1 MTFREKL
8 LSLLIR
14 WLRFATPVESENTF
28 EGEKPKRRKITAFD
42 LGRVGSGKTEKTV
55 TQFKMPTLP
64 KGVIPDGEGL
74 AMDSGG
80 MVGYANSAG
89 VSMNF
94 LGYPVLSELSQRS
107 EYRAP
112 VQTLATEMTRKWIQF
127 KSIGSKDLS
136 EKIKQIEVA
145 FDHFKIRDAF
155 KLATE
160 HDGFFGRGNL
170 FVEIEGNDDRETPL
184 IVDKATIKKGSLKQ
198 LKVIEPIW
206 TTPVNYDSIDPTN
219 KYFYKPNM
227 WYVMGKPV
235 HSSRLFTFISHPV
248 ADMLKPSYNFSG
260 LSMTQMMMPY
270 VDNWLSTRDSVS
282 DLIHSFSTSGIKT
295 NMDAMLS
302 EGNEGDAT
310 DIINRAELFNRMR
323 DNRGLMMLDTS
334 TDEEFFQYNTP
345 LSGLDKLQA
354 QAQEQMAAP
363 CHIPLVKLFGITP
376 SGLNA
381 SSEGE
386 IKVYYD
392 YVAAQ
397 QQSIYTDPLVTIL
410 KIIQLHLFGQ
420 IYDDITFE
428 FVPLEQMTEEQI
440 ANINKIKADT
450 GAVLVEAGVI
460 SVEEERTRLADDSFS
475 GYNSLDV
482 ENLPEHDDSDPAM
495 DADGEWDESKH
506 PRDERGRFGSGSSSG
521 KNPLTRGFA
530 PIHPMAASGSGRSG
544 IKSQP
549 APESLP
555 SSENISTMAEAEQ
568 YWNTHFKGKTY
579 DLNVHSRKASDQPI
593 PIKVSFGET
602 NHAYSE
608 KPIGASHH
616 NNERVLS
623 QERAKML
630 DKILPT
636 IQHPRTHLISR
647 GNDLL
652 IAREMINKQYFTV
665 CLSWSDVRQV
675 YDFESSHFKSERQLE
690 GIKQNQRNEKKNKN
704 KGSLQK

>member
-14 WLRFATPVESENTF
+14 WLRFATPVESENTS
-28 EGEKPKRRKITAFD
+28 EGEKSKRRKITAFD
-42 LGRVGSGKTEKTV
+42 LGRVGSGKAEKTV

-64 KGVIPDGEGL
+64 KGVVPDGEGL

-89 VSMNF
+89 ISMNF
-94 LGYPVLSELSQRS
+94 LGYPILSELSQRS

-127 KSIGSKDLS
+127 KSIGSEDLS

-184 IVDKATIKKGSLKQ
+184 VVDKATIKKGSLKQ

-440 ANINKIKADT
+440 ANINKTKAET
-450 GAVLVEAGVI
+450 GATLVEANII
-460 SVEEERTRLADDSFS
+460 SHEEERTRLADDSFS
-475 GYNSLDV
+475 GYNSLDA
-482 ENLPEHDDSDPAM
+482 ETLPERREDDPAM
-495 DADGEWDESKH
+495 DANGEWDESKH
-506 PRDERGRFGSGSSSG
+506 PRADNGQFGSGGAGGKQAKGSQVSVNDLFDKAVERRGNAGNEFYSKISSVSEQQAEKIHQATG
-521 KNPLTRGFA
+521 IDLEDYHNGIDEEHVRHILNEHGDVSKETKRGQVAVTKADFL
-530 PIHPMAASGSGRSG
+530 HLEDYL
-544 IKSQP
+544 SQP
-549 APESLP
+549 DKVELGHPDAKTGAVR
-555 SSENISTMAEAEQ
+555 IVTTKKVDGVVYVIQ
-568 YWNTHFKGKTY
+568 QVGKK
-579 DLNVHSRKASDQPI
+579 RKRLSV
-593 PIKVSFGET
+593 VS
-602 NHAYSE
+602 
-608 KPIGASHH
+608 
-616 NNERVLS
+616 
-623 QERAKML
+623 M
-630 DKILPT
+630 
-636 IQHPRTHLISR
+636 
-647 GNDLL
+647 
-652 IAREMINKQYFTV
+652 
-665 CLSWSDVRQV
+665 W
-675 YDFESSHFKSERQLE
+675 
-690 GIKQNQRNEKKNKN
+690 KKKTT
-704 KGSLQK
+704 

>member
-127 KSIGSKDLS
+127 KSIGSEDLS

-184 IVDKATIKKGSLKQ
+184 VVDKATIKKGSLKQ

-440 ANINKIKADT
+440 ANINKTKAET
-450 GAVLVEAGVI
+450 GATLVEANII
-460 SVEEERTRLADDSFS
+460 SHEEERTRLADDSFS
-475 GYNSLDV
+475 GYNSLDA
-482 ENLPEHDDSDPAM
+482 ETLPERREDDPAM
-495 DADGEWDESKH
+495 DANGEWDESKH
-506 PRDERGRFGSGSSSG
+506 PRADNGQFGSGGAGGKQAKGSQVSVNDLFDKAVERRGNAGNEFYSKISSVSEQQAEKIHQATG
-521 KNPLTRGFA
+521 IDLEDYHNGIDEEHVRHILNEHGDVSKETKRGQVAVTKADFL
-530 PIHPMAASGSGRSG
+530 HLEDYL
-544 IKSQP
+544 SQP
-549 APESLP
+549 DKVELGHPDAKTGAVR
-555 SSENISTMAEAEQ
+555 IVTTKKVDGVVYVIQ
-568 YWNTHFKGKTY
+568 QVGKK
-579 DLNVHSRKASDQPI
+579 RKRLSV
-593 PIKVSFGET
+593 VS
-602 NHAYSE
+602 
-608 KPIGASHH
+608 
-616 NNERVLS
+616 
-623 QERAKML
+623 M
-630 DKILPT
+630 
-636 IQHPRTHLISR
+636 
-647 GNDLL
+647 
-652 IAREMINKQYFTV
+652 
-665 CLSWSDVRQV
+665 W
-675 YDFESSHFKSERQLE
+675 
-690 GIKQNQRNEKKNKN
+690 KKKTT
-704 KGSLQK
+704 

>member
-1 MTFREKL
+1 MKFREKL

-14 WLRFATPVESENTF
+14 WLRFATPVESENTS
-28 EGEKPKRRKITAFD
+28 EGGKPKRKKISTFD
-42 LGRVGSGKTEKTV
+42 LSRVGSGKTEKTV
-55 TQFKMPTLP
+55 TQFKMPVLP
-64 KGVIPDGEGL
+64 KGVVPDGEGL

-80 MVGYANSAG
+80 MVGYANAAG
-89 VSMNF
+89 VSMSF
-94 LGYPVLSELSQRS
+94 LGYPILSELSQRS

-127 KSIGSKDLS
+127 KSIGSEDLS
-136 EKIKQIEVA
+136 DQIKQIEVA

-170 FVEIEGNDDRETPL
+170 FVEIDGNDDRETPL

-206 TTPVNYDSIDPTN
+206 TTPVNYDSTDPTN

-302 EGNEGDAT
+302 ENNDGDAM

-363 CHIPLVKLFGITP
+363 CRTPLVVLLGITP

-386 IKVYYD
+386 ISVYND
-392 YVAAQ
+392 HVAAQ
-397 QQSIYTDPLVTIL
+397 QQNLYTDPLVTIL
-410 KIIQLHLFGQ
+410 KIVQLHLFGE

-428 FVPLEQMTEEQI
+428 FVPLKQMTEEQI
-440 ANINKIKADT
+440 ANINKTKAET
-450 GAVLVEAGVI
+450 GAVLVEADII
-460 SVEEERTRLADDSFS
+460 SREEERTRLADDSFS
-475 GYNSLDV
+475 GYNSLDA
-482 ENLPEHDDSDPAM
+482 ETLPERRDDDPAM
-495 DADGEWDESKH
+495 DADGEWDEGKH
-506 PRDERGRFGSGSSSG
+506 PRADNGQFGTGGGGS
-521 KNPLTRGFA
+521 
-530 PIHPMAASGSGRSG
+530 
-544 IKSQP
+544 
-549 APESLP
+549 
-555 SSENISTMAEAEQ
+555 AEPVA
-568 YWNTHFKGKTY
+568 HKGKSELTEIF
-579 DLNVHSRKASDQPI
+579 DIATSRRDGNKSFANIAKVSDVTASQIEKETGLNVKGWTHGIDEAAVRHI
-593 PIKVSFGET
+593 IKRHGDPVKE
-602 NHAYSE
+602 
-608 KPIGASHH
+608 
-616 NNERVLS
+616 
-623 QERAKML
+623 AKMGQIAVTKQ
-630 DKILPT
+630 DIEQIETVINSPDSVEYGG
-636 IQHPRTHLISR
+636 INDR
-647 GNDLL
+647 GNETL
-652 IAREMINKQYFTV
+652 IIKKTLGDKTICIQELRTGNKK
-665 CLSWSDVRQV
+665 LSVVSM
-675 YDFESSHFKSERQLE
+675 Y
-690 GIKQNQRNEKKNKN
+690 IKKKKA
-704 KGSLQK
+704 

>member
-1 MTFREKL
+1 MKFREKL

-14 WLRFATPVESENTF
+14 WLRFATPVESENTS
-28 EGEKPKRRKITAFD
+28 EGEKPKRRKISTFD
-42 LGRVGSGKTEKTV
+42 LSRVGNGKTEKKV
-55 TQFKMPTLP
+55 SQFKMPTLP
-64 KGVIPDGEGL
+64 KGVVPDGEGL
-74 AMDSGG
+74 AMDIGG
-80 MVGYANSAG
+80 MVGYANAAG
-89 VSMNF
+89 VSMSF
-94 LGYPVLSELSQRS
+94 LGYPILSELSQRS

-127 KSIGSKDLS
+127 KSIGSEDLS
-136 EKIKQIEVA
+136 EEIKQIEVA

-170 FVEIEGNDDRETPL
+170 FIEIEGNDDRETPL

-302 EGNEGDAT
+302 ENNDGDAM

-334 TDEEFFQYNTP
+334 TEEEFFQYNTP

-440 ANINKIKADT
+440 ANINKTKAET
-450 GAVLVEAGVI
+450 GATLVEANII
-460 SVEEERTRLADDSFS
+460 SHEEERTRLADDSFS
-475 GYNSLDV
+475 GYNSLDA
-482 ENLPEHDDSDPAM
+482 ETLPERSDNDPAM

-506 PRDERGRFGSGSSSG
+506 PRADNGQFGSGGAGGKQPKGSQVSVNDLFDKAVDRRGNAGNEFYSKISSVSEQQAEKIHQATG
-521 KNPLTRGFA
+521 IDLEDYHNGIDEEHVRHILNEHGDVSKETKRGQVA
-530 PIHPMAASGSGRSG
+530 V
-544 IKSQP
+544 IKDDFLHLEDYLSQP
-549 APESLP
+549 DKVELGQPDAKTGAVRLVTTKKVDGVVYV
-555 SSENISTMAEAEQ
+555 IQ
-568 YWNTHFKGKTY
+568 QVGKK
-579 DLNVHSRKASDQPI
+579 RKRLSV
-593 PIKVSFGET
+593 VS
-602 NHAYSE
+602 
-608 KPIGASHH
+608 
-616 NNERVLS
+616 
-623 QERAKML
+623 M
-630 DKILPT
+630 
-636 IQHPRTHLISR
+636 
-647 GNDLL
+647 
-652 IAREMINKQYFTV
+652 
-665 CLSWSDVRQV
+665 W
-675 YDFESSHFKSERQLE
+675 
-690 GIKQNQRNEKKNKN
+690 KKKTT
-704 KGSLQK
+704 

>member
-1 MTFREKL
+1 MKFREKL

-14 WLRFATPVESENTF
+14 WLRFATPVESENTS
-28 EGEKPKRRKITAFD
+28 EGDKPKRRMISMFD
-42 LGRVGSGKTEKTV
+42 LNRVGSGKTEKTA

-64 KGVIPDGEGL
+64 KGVVPDGKGM

-80 MVGYANSAG
+80 MVGYANAAG

-94 LGYPVLSELSQRS
+94 LGYPILSELSQRS

-127 KSIGSKDLS
+127 KSIGSDDLS
-136 EKIKQIEVA
+136 EEIKQIEVA

-170 FVEIEGNDDRETPL
+170 FIEIDGNDDRETPL

-235 HSSRLFTFISHPV
+235 HSTRLFTFISHPV
-248 ADMLKPSYNFSG
+248 SDMLKPSYNFSG

-270 VDNWLSTRDSVS
+270 VNNWLSTRDSVS

-295 NMDAMLS
+295 NMDAILQ
-302 EGNEGDAT
+302 EDGDAT

-323 DNRGLMMLDTS
+323 DNRGLMMLDYES
-334 TDEEFFQYNTP
+334 EDFFQYNTP

-363 CHIPLVKLFGITP
+363 CHIPLVKLFGVTP

-410 KIIQLHLFGQ
+410 KIVQLHLFGL

-440 ANINKIKADT
+440 ANINKTKAET
-450 GAVLVEAGVI
+450 GATLVEANII
-460 SVEEERTRLADDSFS
+460 SQEEERTRLADDSFS
-475 GYNSLDV
+475 GYNSLDA
-482 ENLPEHDDSDPAM
+482 ETLPERREDGPAM
-495 DADGEWDESKH
+495 DADGEWDKSKH
-506 PRDERGRFGSGSSSG
+506 PRDDGGEFTESGGGSS
-521 KNPLTRGFA
+521 T
-530 PIHPMAASGSGRSG
+530 
-544 IKSQP
+544 Q
-549 APESLP
+549 
-555 SSENISTMAEAEQ
+555 SE
-568 YWNTHFKGKTY
+568 HKGKSELTEIF
-579 DLNVHSRKASDQPI
+579 DIATSRRDGNKSFANI
-593 PIKVSFGET
+593 AKVSDLTATQIEKET
-602 NHAYSE
+602 GLDVKGWTHGIDEAAVRHIIKRHGDPAKE
-608 KPIGASHH
+608 
-616 NNERVLS
+616 
-623 QERAKML
+623 AKMGQIAVTKQ
-630 DKILPT
+630 DIEQIENVINSPDSVEYGG
-636 IQHPRTHLISR
+636 INDR
-647 GNDLL
+647 GNETL
-652 IAREMINKQYFTV
+652 IIKKTLGDKTICIQELRTGNKK
-665 CLSWSDVRQV
+665 LSVVSM
-675 YDFESSHFKSERQLE
+675 Y
-690 GIKQNQRNEKKNKN
+690 IKKKKA
-704 KGSLQK
+704 

>member
-1 MTFREKL
+1 MKFREKL

-14 WLRFATPVESENTF
+14 WLRFATPVESENTS
-28 EGEKPKRRKITAFD
+28 EGEKPKRRKISTIALNTIGAKSQND
-42 LGRVGSGKTEKTV
+42 VIK
-55 TQFKMPTLP
+55 FKMPTLP
-64 KGVIPDGEGL
+64 KGVVPDGEGL

-80 MVGYANSAG
+80 MVGYANAAG

-94 LGYPVLSELSQRS
+94 LGYPILSELSQRS

-127 KSIGSKDLS
+127 KSIGSDDLS
-136 EKIKQIEVA
+136 EEIKQIEVA

-170 FVEIEGNDDRETPL
+170 FIEIDGNDDRETPL

-206 TTPVNYDSIDPTN
+206 TTPVNYDSVDPTN

-235 HSSRLFTFISHPV
+235 HSTRLFTFVSHPV
-248 ADMLKPSYNFSG
+248 SDMLKPSYNFSG

-282 DLIHSFSTSGIKT
+282 DLIHSFSISGIKT
-295 NMDAMLS
+295 NLDTLL
-302 EGNEGDAT
+302 GDDGTDAT
-310 DIINRAELFNRMR
+310 DFINRVELFNRTR
-323 DNRGLMMLDTS
+323 DNRGLMALDNT
-334 TDEEFFQYNTP
+334 EEFFQHNTP

-354 QAQEQMAAP
+354 QAQEQMASP
-363 CHIPLVKLFGITP
+363 CHIPLVKLFGVTP

-397 QQSIYTDPLVTIL
+397 QQNIFTDPLVTIL

-420 IYDDITFE
+420 IFDDITFE

-440 ANINKIKADT
+440 ANINKTKAET
-450 GAVLVEAGVI
+450 GATLVEANII
-460 SVEEERTRLADDSFS
+460 SQEEERTRLADDSFS
-475 GYNSLDV
+475 GYNSLDA
-482 ENLPEHDDSDPAM
+482 ETLPERREDSPAM

-506 PRDERGRFGSGSSSG
+506 PRADNGQFGSGGGSSNFKEQVSKLTKENSVTITNQHSEQMPANSLHTPTVREALKEILVG
-521 KNPLTRGFA
+521 KHGESNPVVNKATGHKMIFTTTNLKASLAKNGKDNEKERLLRSLYPALPELYEKAIPDDPHFEPNTKPEQKPGIAGYRNYLVHAEVGGNKHLVRIGVDVPHPDKEGNA
-530 PIHPMAASGSGRSG
+530 PRSG
-544 IKSQP
+544 
-549 APESLP
+549 
-555 SSENISTMAEAEQ
+555 
-568 YWNTHFKGKTY
+568 
-579 DLNVHSRKASDQPI
+579 
-593 PIKVSFGET
+593 
-602 NHAYSE
+602 AYYFHKLE
-608 KPIGASHH
+608 IG
-616 NNERVLS
+616 
-623 QERAKML
+623 Q
-630 DKILPT
+630 
-636 IQHPRTHLISR
+636 
-647 GNDLL
+647 
-652 IAREMINKQYFTV
+652 
-665 CLSWSDVRQV
+665 
-675 YDFESSHFKSERQLE
+675 
-690 GIKQNQRNEKKNKN
+690 
-704 KGSLQK
+704 

>member
-64 KGVIPDGEGL
+64 KGVVPDGEGL

-80 MVGYANSAG
+80 MVGYANAAG
-89 VSMNF
+89 VSMSF

-127 KSIGSKDLS
+127 KSIGSEDLS

-440 ANINKIKADT
+440 ANINKTKAET
-450 GAVLVEAGVI
+450 GATLVEANII
-460 SVEEERTRLADDSFS
+460 SHEEERTRLADDSFS
-475 GYNSLDV
+475 GYNSLDA
-482 ENLPEHDDSDPAM
+482 ETLPERREDDPAM
-495 DADGEWDESKH
+495 DANGEWDESKH
-506 PRDERGRFGSGSSSG
+506 PRADNGQFGSGGAGGKQAKGSQVSVNDLFDKAVERRGNAGNEFYSKISSVSEQQAEKIHQATG
-521 KNPLTRGFA
+521 IDLEDYHNGIDEEHVRHILNEHGDVSKETKRGQVAVTKADFL
-530 PIHPMAASGSGRSG
+530 HLEDYL
-544 IKSQP
+544 SQP
-549 APESLP
+549 DKVELGHPDAKTGAVR
-555 SSENISTMAEAEQ
+555 IVTTKKVDGVVYVIQ
-568 YWNTHFKGKTY
+568 QVGKK
-579 DLNVHSRKASDQPI
+579 RKRLSV
-593 PIKVSFGET
+593 VS
-602 NHAYSE
+602 
-608 KPIGASHH
+608 
-616 NNERVLS
+616 
-623 QERAKML
+623 M
-630 DKILPT
+630 
-636 IQHPRTHLISR
+636 
-647 GNDLL
+647 
-652 IAREMINKQYFTV
+652 
-665 CLSWSDVRQV
+665 W
-675 YDFESSHFKSERQLE
+675 
-690 GIKQNQRNEKKNKN
+690 KKKTT
-704 KGSLQK
+704 

>member
-1 MTFREKL
+1 MKFREKL

-14 WLRFATPVESENTF
+14 WLRFATPVESENTS
-28 EGEKPKRRKITAFD
+28 EGEKPKRRKISTLD
-42 LGRVGSGKTEKTV
+42 LSRVGSGKTEKKV

-64 KGVIPDGEGL
+64 QGVVPDGKGL

-80 MVGYANSAG
+80 MVGYANAAG

-94 LGYPVLSELSQRS
+94 LGYPILSELSQRS

-127 KSIGSKDLS
+127 KSIGSEDLS
-136 EKIKQIEVA
+136 EQIKQIEVA

-206 TTPVNYDSIDPTN
+206 TTPVSYDSIDPTN

-302 EGNEGDAT
+302 ENNDGDAM

-334 TDEEFFQYNTP
+334 TEEEFFQYNTP

-363 CHIPLVKLFGITP
+363 CRTPLVVLLGITP

-386 IKVYYD
+386 ISVYND
-392 YVAAQ
+392 HVAAQ
-397 QQSIYTDPLVTIL
+397 QQNLYTDPLVTIL
-410 KIIQLHLFGQ
+410 KIVQLHLFGK

-428 FVPLEQMTEEQI
+428 FVPLKQMTEEQI
-440 ANINKIKADT
+440 ANINKTKAET
-450 GAVLVEAGVI
+450 GAVLVEADII
-460 SVEEERTRLADDSFS
+460 SREEERIRLADDSFS
-475 GYNSLDV
+475 GYNSLDA
-482 ENLPEHDDSDPAM
+482 ETLPERSDYDPAM
-495 DADGEWDESKH
+495 DADGEWDEGKH
-506 PRDERGRFGSGSSSG
+506 PRADNGQFGSGGGSSSQS
-521 KNPLTRGFA
+521 A
-530 PIHPMAASGSGRSG
+530 H
-544 IKSQP
+544 
-549 APESLP
+549 
-555 SSENISTMAEAEQ
+555 
-568 YWNTHFKGKTY
+568 KGKSELTEIF
-579 DLNVHSRKASDQPI
+579 DIATSRRDGNKSFANI
-593 PIKVSFGET
+593 AKVSET
-602 NHAYSE
+602 T
-608 KPIGASHH
+608 ASQIKKETGLDVKGWTHGIDEAAVRH
-616 NNERVLS
+616 IIKRHGDPVKE
-623 QERAKML
+623 AKMGQIAVTKQ
-630 DKILPT
+630 DIEQIETVINSPDSVEYGG
-636 IQHPRTHLISR
+636 INDR
-647 GNDLL
+647 GNETL
-652 IAREMINKQYFTV
+652 IIKKTLGDKTICIQELRTGNKK
-665 CLSWSDVRQV
+665 LSVVSM
-675 YDFESSHFKSERQLE
+675 Y
-690 GIKQNQRNEKKNKN
+690 IKKKKA
-704 KGSLQK
+704 